1 MQLPKALSQWG
12 WDIDRIEVSENTHTR
27 SAEPSWREEEE
38 VDTSLQVRFYEE
50 IEMDGGWYHDK
61 FLGTM
66 EKRDGFIEIRDE
78 NWNTI
83 SRVVDPDSATSFSE
97 IVAQYKHLDW
107 AWNEVAEY
115 LPDEAADPMLFFHRG
130 RL

>member
-1 MQLPKALSQWG
+1 
-12 WDIDRIEVSENTHTR
+12 
-27 SAEPSWREEEE
+27 
-38 VDTSLQVRFYEE
+38 
-50 IEMDGGWYHDK
+50 MDGGWYHDK

-83 SRVVDPDSATSFSE
+83 SKVVDPDSATSFSE

-115 LPDEAADPMLFFHRG
+115 LPDEAADPNALSFTEDDYNIFAFDDEGNMVVQINTWSWSHEFTEGSDILRQEESYDYNFQDAD
-130 RL
+130 